1 MESRATQSV
10 RVPVKNLA
18 QVCPNLNVN
27 TLQEAVGWQFLRTN
41 VDGTDEGIEGACKQ
55 RGFQMV
61 RPDNDWFPGLD
72 DLREDFYSHE
82 WIFKKTPKFKVS
94 QFSIL
99 LLDIVVKI
107 TQQLLYFNLFFQG
120 IQKFQSSNHY
130 CAI

>member
-18 QVCPNLNVN
+18 KVCPNLNVN
-27 TLQEAVGWQFLRTN
+27 ALQEAVGWQFLRTN
-41 VDGTDEGIEGACKQ
+41 VDGTDEGFEGACKQ
-55 RGFQMV
+55 RGFQMI

-94 QFSIL
+94 FSS
-99 LLDIVVKI
+99 
-107 TQQLLYFNLFFQG
+107 T
-120 IQKFQSSNHY
+120 
-130 CAI
+130 